1 MGRGM
6 RCSFLMMTIAMA
18 SPSPAVSAPAEK
30 PIKVVVASVP
40 NGSLDLYAR
49 LIATHLTKH
58 LPGNPVSSV
67 QYMPGA
73 GGLVGTLYMY
83 EKAMQDGTEL
93 AMLPRDIPI
102 NQILRPEAAGL
113 DARRFTWIGRLS
125 SYEGIMYVASRTG
138 IRTADDLRR
147 IPVIAGSW
155 GQTNETYTTPTLLN
169 VLAETKFKI
178 VIGYRGG
185 PDVDLAIEQGEIDG
199 RMASWTSLK
208 AQRPQ
213 WLRDGFVVIPFQSGL
228 KPHPELPNVPLITE
242 LARTEEGRRILE
254 FQNSPAEI
262 GWSIVAPPNVPS
274 SRVAMLRDAFDKAV
288 SDPELRAEAGK
299 RGLDINPSTGKEL
312 EEIVNRTVAMPADAL
327 ATLKRILE
335 TNR

>member
-1 MGRGM
+1 M
-6 RCSFLMMTIAMA
+6 AAA
-18 SPSPAVSAPAEK
+18 SPALSAPAEK
-30 PIKVVVASVP
+30 PIKIVVASVP

-49 LIATHLTKH
+49 LLAAHLAKH
-58 LPGNPVSSV
+58 LPGNPAVSV

-83 EKAMQDGTEL
+83 EKAAQDGSEL
-93 AMLPRDIPI
+93 AILPRDIPI
-102 NQILRPEAAGL
+102 NQVLRPEATGI
-113 DARRFTWIGRLS
+113 DARRFNWIGRMS

-138 IRTADDLRR
+138 VRVADDLRR

-169 VLAETKFKI
+169 ALAETKFKI

-185 PDVDLAIEQGEIDG
+185 PDVDLAIEQGEVDA
-199 RMASWTSLK
+199 RTSSWTSLK
-208 AQRPQ
+208 ALRPQ
-213 WLRDGFVVIPFQSGL
+213 WLRDRFVVIPFQFGL
-228 KPHPELPNVPLITE
+228 KPHPELSDVPLMTS
-242 LARTEEGRRILE
+242 LAKTEEGRRILE

-262 GWSIVAPPNVPS
+262 GWSIVAPPNVPFA
-274 SRVAMLRDAFDKAV
+274 RVAALRGAFDKAV
-288 SDPELRAEAGK
+288 SDPEYRADAQK

-312 EEIVNRTVAMPADAL
+312 EDIVNRTVAMPAEAL
-327 ATLKRILE
+327 AALKRILE